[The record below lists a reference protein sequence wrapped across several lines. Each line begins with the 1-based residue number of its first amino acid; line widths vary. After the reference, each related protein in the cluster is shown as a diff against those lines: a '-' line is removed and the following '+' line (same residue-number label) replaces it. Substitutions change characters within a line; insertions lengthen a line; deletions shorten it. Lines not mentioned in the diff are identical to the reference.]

1 MANLLPPILVFPRVL
16 CLFCFAFGARNGKLL
31 MLLFLLDAL
40 SNLSYG
46 VFVYNSDQVKEQ
58 RTREKERKL
67 K

>member
-1 MANLLPPILVFPRVL
+1 MANLLPPILVFPHGF